1 MLINFFMVG
10 DPGLTVLCIQP
21 SNWIS
26 ALHLWHLWMILLD
39 FLKLRAHAG
48 QAGHKATGVTIS
60 TLPRYS
66 IIKTRPC
73 RNTSAAA
80 SRPDQVPPKPAQQ
93 ICLSLFIQCP
103 SNSLAVR
110 WCSPPNAPPKV
121 FQKIPKA
128 QPSRI
133 PVWHTLVPTW
143 CSHFLP
149 AFWRILMD
157 SVWTYM
163 QIITSLMVC
172 VQTKFRSHKLELW

>member
-1 MLINFFMVG
+1 MLLNFFMVG

-93 ICLSLFIQCP
+93 ISS
-103 SNSLAVR
+103 SNVHPTAWQFDDVHLPTPLR
-110 WCSPPNAPPKV
+110 RCSKR
-121 FQKIPKA
+121 FQK
-128 QPSRI
+128 PSLLEFQCDILWCR
-133 PVWHTLVPTW
+133 PDVPTF
-143 CSHFLP
+143 CQPFEG
-149 AFWRILMD
+149 F
-157 SVWTYM
+157 
-163 QIITSLMVC
+163 
-172 VQTKFRSHKLELW
+172 